1 MACSKYR
8 SISVSISG
16 SRPKRRGTARKK
28 YIEDRAGRFVTD
40 EVTEIKS
47 FEQRQKFGRAS
58 RPRKHHGISTD
69 VEHRTSRGRRVN
81 WSTVPR
87 SGAGIE
93 LEPRKLFSPFLS
105 NGERN
110 GAPIFILCSEKK
122 KKKIKLGRHFVVL
135 SSRKFNNNFPARA
148 PNERNRWWS
157 DRD

>member
-69 VEHRTSRGRRVN
+69 VETSERRGEGGLIDRPFQGRGPGSN
-81 WSTVPR
+81 LNP
-87 SGAGIE
+87 AN
-93 LEPRKLFSPFLS
+93 FSPPSFPTENETVLQFLS
-105 NGERN
+105 S
-110 GAPIFILCSEKK
+110 APKK

-148 PNERNRWWS
+148 PNERNRW
-157 DRD
+157 